1 MGVEFRRRG
10 RYAYSNVLCLPRSIM
25 TTSTSVNL
33 SSKSA
38 SPITLTDSA
47 IIKVA
52 ELIAAEAA
60 EETLALRIAVK
71 SGGCSGFQYDMFFDS
86 EFASE
91 DIVKEFGTVK
101 VVVDSQSGSLLTG
114 ATLDFTD
121 GLQGAGFHITNP
133 NATKTCGC
141 GNSFS

>member
-1 MGVEFRRRG
+1 
-10 RYAYSNVLCLPRSIM
+10 M

-38 SPITLTDSA
+38 SPIVLTDSA

>member
-1 MGVEFRRRG
+1 
-10 RYAYSNVLCLPRSIM
+10 M

-38 SPITLTDSA
+38 SPIVLTDAA

-91 DIVKEFGTVK
+91 DIVKEFGSVK

>member
-1 MGVEFRRRG
+1 VEFRRRG
-10 RYAYSNVLCLPRSIM
+10 RYAESNVLCLLRSIM

-38 SPITLTDSA
+38 SPIVLTDAA

>member
-1 MGVEFRRRG
+1 
-10 RYAYSNVLCLPRSIM
+10 M

>member
-1 MGVEFRRRG
+1 
-10 RYAYSNVLCLPRSIM
+10 M

-38 SPITLTDSA
+38 SPIVLTDAA

-71 SGGCSGFQYDMFFDS
+71 SCGCSGFQYDMFFDS

>member
-1 MGVEFRRRG
+1 
-10 RYAYSNVLCLPRSIM
+10 M

-38 SPITLTDSA
+38 SPIVLTDAA

-91 DIVKEFGTVK
+91 DTVKEFGTVK
-101 VVVDSQSGSLLTG
+101 VVVDSESGSLLTG